1 MTSTFGIAASC
12 TSLCMMGVLS
22 LMIFLMLLVVRP
34 SINYGFLLTAFIPNY
49 LDLSNPLVSL
59 LTSGKLSFPFGKKQ
73 RGKML
78 REVLVY

>member
-1 MTSTFGIAASC
+1 
-12 TSLCMMGVLS
+12 
-22 LMIFLMLLVVRP
+22 MLLVVRP
-34 SINYGFLLTAFIPNY
+34 SIDYGVLLTAFIPNY

-73 RGKML
+73 SRKML